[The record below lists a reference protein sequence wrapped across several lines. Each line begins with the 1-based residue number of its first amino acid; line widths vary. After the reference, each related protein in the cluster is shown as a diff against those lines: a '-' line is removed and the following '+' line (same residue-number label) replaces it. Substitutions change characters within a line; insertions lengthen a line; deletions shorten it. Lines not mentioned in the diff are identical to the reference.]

1 MFKGPS
7 CLQGRRHSDGRA
19 DWPAFPL
26 RQLFVLALCRICEPI
41 AFMSIFPYVYHMVE
55 SFHVTDNDRKIA
67 LYAGMITSSF
77 TFAEFSASMFWGR
90 MSDKIGRKPV
100 LVMGLIGTAISMIVF
115 GFAPNL
121 PVAMIARALGGLLNG
136 NIGVLQTT
144 VAEIVTVKEHQPRA
158 YSIMP
163 FVWCLGSIVGP
174 AMGGALAKPCD
185 SYPWLFQRGT
195 IFDSFPFLLPNL
207 VCVVVLVLGI
217 VVGFLFLEETHP
229 EKKHRRDPGLEF
241 GHWLVG
247 KFSASRAQVAE
258 VTDAKAPP
266 NAVAFY
272 EEPYDAEEVPPPA
285 YRSTESSPRLGP
297 TKEVDTFSGDDDIE
311 GQKKDQQCATPKA
324 FTRQVIFNI
333 IAYGILA
340 YHSVSFDQLMPV
352 FLSTPKPTED
362 TALPFQFT
370 GGLGLATKTIG
381 FMLAVQ
387 GVYSMIAQLWLFPFV
402 VRHFGTLRTF
412 RFVLMVWPPL
422 YLLVP
427 YLILLPEVLQP
438 AAVYV
443 ALISKI
449 TLHVI
454 AFPATAI
461 LLANAAPS
469 SKVLGSIN
477 GAAASTAS
485 LSRALGPTVTGLL
498 HSKGLESGYSVLA
511 WWACGL
517 VCVVGV
523 IESFWMEETQPKED
537 AEKNPEASDLHVS
550 KVPLRGAYTAG
561 KEEATPEEV
570 RRLLSSTR
578 TSVDD
583 SEIPNVSLTTVTP
596 KVEDV

>member
-1 MFKGPS
+1 MFKRPS
-7 CLQGRRHSDGRA
+7 CLQDRRTGPSG
-19 DWPAFPL
+19 DWSAFPV

-67 LYAGMITSSF
+67 LYAGMITSAF
-77 TFAEFSASMFWGR
+77 TFAEFSTGMFWGR
-90 MSDKIGRKPV
+90 MSDKVGRKPV

-121 PVAMIARALGGLLNG
+121 PTAMIARALGGLLNG

-163 FVWCLGSIVGP
+163 FVWCLGSIIGP
-174 AMGGALAKPCD
+174 AMGGALAQPCEN
-185 SYPWLFQRGT
+185 YPWLFQRGT
-195 IFDSFPFLLPNL
+195 IFDAFPFLLPNV
-207 VCVVVLVLGI
+207 VCVVVLVFGV
-217 VVGFLFLEETHP
+217 VVGLLFLEETHP
-229 EKKHRRDPGLEF
+229 EKKHRRDPGLEL
-241 GHWLVG
+241 GNWLIG
-247 KFSASRAQVAE
+247 KCRRSSVQLTEDTDFKAE
-258 VTDAKAPP
+258 TQEAD
-266 NAVAFY
+266 Y
-272 EEPYDAEEVPPPA
+272 LDYDGVPPPE
-285 YRSTESSPRLGP
+285 YKSNESSPQLSP
-297 TKEVDTFSGDDDIE
+297 MKDLDNLSDDDDIE
-311 GQKKDQQCATPKA
+311 GQMKNQQCATPKA
-324 FTRQVIFNI
+324 FTKQVIFNI

-352 FLSTPKPTED
+352 FLSTPKSEGHIE
-362 TALPFQFT
+362 LPFKFT
-370 GGLGLATKTIG
+370 GGLGLPTKTIG

-412 RFVLMVWPPL
+412 RFVLLVWPPL
-422 YLLVP
+422 YLMVP
-427 YLILLPEVLQP
+427 YLILLPEAFQM

-449 TLHVI
+449 TFHVI
-454 AFPATAI
+454 AFPSTAI

-485 LSRALGPTVTGLL
+485 LSRAFGPTVTGLL
-498 HSKGLESGYSVLA
+498 HSQGLESGYSVLA

-517 VCVVGV
+517 VCIIGA
-523 IESFWMEETQPKED
+523 IQSFWMEESDPKKEPKQTGFNASESNLRGSYTASKED
-537 AEKNPEASDLHVS
+537 A
-550 KVPLRGAYTAG
+550 TA
-561 KEEATPEEV
+561 EEV
-570 RRLLSSTR
+570 RRLLSSAR
-578 TSVDD
+578 TSVDN
-583 SEIPNVSLTTVTP
+583 SEILEVDLTQTHA
-596 KVEDV
+596 KHEHD